1 MIFYYKSFTKNVG
14 AILKKMAIFS
24 QGNALCPVE
33 NPFIKVFPII
43 NSFIRGFPNFLFI
56 KGWGRS

>member
-1 MIFYYKSFTKNVG
+1 MG

-24 QGNALCPVE
+24 KGNALCPVE

-43 NSFIRGFPNFLFI
+43 NSFIKGYPFM